1 MSFLNILSMV
11 GGLALFLYGMHMLGE
26 GLAKVGGGRLE
37 GILEKLTSSR
47 IKGVLV
53 GAGVTALIQSS
64 SATTVMVVGF
74 VNSGIMKLSQAIN
87 IIMGANIGTTMTA
100 WLLSLSSI
108 DGSSLWI
115 QLLKPV
121 NFSPILAIIG
131 VFIIMFSKNEK
142 KKDVATILVGFA
154 ILMMGM
160 STMSSAVE
168 PLADVPEF
176 TSILTMFRNPVLG
189 MIAGAVITAI
199 IQSSSASVGI
209 LQALCATGSVTYG
222 TALPIIMGQNIGTC
236 VTALLSAVGAS
247 RNAKRAA
254 LVHFYF
260 NLIGTVVFMSV
271 FYAVNF
277 FVDFAFLNDTVGAA
291 NIAVIHSAF
300 NIAAT
305 IVLLPFADQ
314 LGKLACLTIPDE
326 KEAPDENLTE
336 LEKNVRALDRR
347 FLDMPGYAL
356 VRAKSVSLQM
366 AITTCDTMTL
376 AMEQLRVYDEDA
388 ESGIEQLEREVYTY
402 EDEIGRYLYQLAA
415 RTTSREEGHRITVL
429 QHCIYDFER
438 IAEHAMNVGKSAQL
452 LYEKKTD
459 FSQQAIEELRVYTH
473 AIQDIMDQTL
483 RVFSNESVS
492 DAAAIAPLEEVI
504 RQMGSEMNDRHLKR
518 LHRGECTIELG
529 LVLAEI
535 TNNYERVANH
545 CANIA
550 LYLIQM
556 KEENFNIHSEDEE
569 RMREVDEEYQKRKR
583 FYAAK
588 YVLPQVNKGVPY
600 AVMAADEKKQGPVP
614 DVQTE

>member
-1 MSFLNILSMV
+1 MSFLNVLSMV

-37 GILEKLTSSR
+37 SILEKLTSSR

-131 VFIIMFSKNEK
+131 VFIIMFSRDEK
-142 KKDVATILVGFA
+142 KKDVAIILVGFA

-176 TSILTMFRNPVLG
+176 TGILTMFRNPVLG
-189 MIAGAVITAI
+189 MIAGAVLTAI

-209 LQALCATGSVTYG
+209 LQALCATGSITYG

-271 FYAVNF
+271 FYVVNF
-277 FVDFAFLNDTVGAA
+277 FVDFTFLNDTVGAA

-305 IVLLPFADQ
+305 IVLLPFANL

-326 KEAPDENLTE
+326 KEVPDENLTE

-356 VRAKSVSLQM
+356 VRVKSVSLQM

-376 AMEQLRVYDEDA
+376 AMEQLRVYDEDTEA
-388 ESGIEQLEREVYTY
+388 GIAQMGRDVYTY

-459 FSQQAIEELRVYTH
+459 FSKQAIEELRVYTH

-556 KEENFNIHSEDEE
+556 KEENFNIHDEDEE
-569 RMREVDEEYQKRKR
+569 RKREVDEEFQTRKR
-583 FYAAK
+583 FYAGK
-588 YVLPQVNKGVPY
+588 YVLPE
-600 AVMAADEKKQGPVP
+600 ARLS
-614 DVQTE
+614 